1 MKNLPN
7 LLVVDDAEVNLLL
20 FETVINKNQVNLI
33 NALSGPEALEKTHG
47 FELALAVIDVQMPGM
62 NGYELAVK
70 INEERF
76 GDKVPIIFVTASHNS
91 EMELLKGY
99 NSGAVDYIFK
109 PVDSHILLCKI
120 NVFLGLFNQRQTIL
134 RDAELLKESAD
145 ELKKAN
151 AALKNSEEKYRS
163 YINNAP
169 DGVFVADETGKY
181 VEVNEAACKITGYTE
196 DELLRMSIQDILTEE
211 SREDGVAQFR
221 EVVNIGTSK
230 SELSFRHKDG
240 TKRWWSVESVMLS
253 ETRFL
258 GFTKDITRRKEM
270 EASLRAYQ
278 IELEMQ
284 NAELMQAKE
293 KAEIATTKYTEL
305 YDFAPSGYLT
315 LSEDCVIQALN
326 YSAANMLGK
335 DRSCLIKDQFDS
347 FISIDTQ
354 PIFNDFFREVF
365 KSKSKQ
371 ICEVS
376 LQINDRQIKHVHIE
390 GAYAGKIEN
399 CLLNV
404 VDITERK
411 AIEQAIRVSEEK
423 YKTMLNASPD
433 GILLIDQHGIIT
445 EASEIGIELIGT
457 DNRAE
462 LVGNNILFYVPEDEK
477 NNIKEIFER
486 TMNEG
491 LVQNIGI
498 KIRKKN
504 NFLFAA
510 EISVTLIQD
519 PHGVPL
525 SYMVTIRD
533 ISQRKKLETK
543 QIHADRMANLGEMAT
558 GIAHEINQPLNII
571 SMVMDKILFETIKT
585 GTVDIELLKNKAN
598 KIFENIIRIRNIIDH
613 IRAFS
618 RSHDD
623 YILTSFD
630 INLSIENAASMIM
643 EQFKHLGITLNL
655 QLEKQIPQ
663 ILGNTYKFEQ
673 VIVNLLIN
681 AKDAVI
687 EMKNKNEE
695 YNEMIVGIRSFQ
707 EDRSIIVEISD
718 NGIGIS
724 NEDIHN
730 IMLPFYTTKDEGKG
744 TGLGLSICYQI
755 IKEMKGIIDITSD
768 KFKGTTIKLFFTI

>member
-1 MKNLPN
+1 
-7 LLVVDDAEVNLLL
+7 
-20 FETVINKNQVNLI
+20 
-33 NALSGPEALEKTHG
+33 
-47 FELALAVIDVQMPGM
+47 
-62 NGYELAVK
+62 
-70 INEERF
+70 
-76 GDKVPIIFVTASHNS
+76 
-91 EMELLKGY
+91 
-99 NSGAVDYIFK
+99 
-109 PVDSHILLCKI
+109 
-120 NVFLGLFNQRQTIL
+120 
-134 RDAELLKESAD
+134 
-145 ELKKAN
+145 
-151 AALKNSEEKYRS
+151 
-163 YINNAP
+163 
-169 DGVFVADETGKY
+169 
-181 VEVNEAACKITGYTE
+181 
-196 DELLRMSIQDILTEE
+196 
-211 SREDGVAQFR
+211 
-221 EVVNIGTSK
+221 
-230 SELSFRHKDG
+230 
-240 TKRWWSVESVMLS
+240 
-253 ETRFL
+253 
-258 GFTKDITRRKEM
+258 
-270 EASLRAYQ
+270 
-278 IELEMQ
+278 
-284 NAELMQAKE
+284 MQAKE